1 MASVEGKNETED
13 VEMDHNRP
21 ESEERESQSGTASDH
36 DTPGS
41 EERESLSGTASD
53 HDSSITS
60 AVERQIRQ
68 EQGKVKTL
76 PYFTVK

>member
-1 MASVEGKNETED
+1 MASVEGKNETKD
-13 VEMDHNRP
+13 IEMDHDTP
-21 ESEERESQSGTASDH
+21 GSKERESQSGTASDH

-41 EERESLSGTASD
+41 EERESQSGTASD

-68 EQGKVKTL
+68 EQGKVR
-76 PYFTVK
+76 